1 MDRQEW
7 LSHQGIAFR
16 LLYNVMINSVPIHSY
31 IHNLNNN
38 NEARSD
44 SKINVRLVLLFLWL
58 VSQPPLRKFTSVNI
72 INYVPSTYTIHR

>member
-31 IHNLNNN
+31 IHYLNN

-44 SKINVRLVLLFLWL
+44 SKINVRVLLLFLRL
-58 VSQPPLRKFTSVNI
+58 EAQPPLRKFTSVNI